1 MKNNTKTLLIEIL
14 SEELPPESQK
24 NMAID
29 LAQKTIKALQNFNFI
44 STDAKFNEF
53 STPRRLAVTFHNV
66 SEKSPD
72 SEEKIKLMPKKIGL
86 VNGTISDPLTKKL
99 ESLGINPSIENLII
113 EDEIIYTQYTK
124 KGVHLED
131 YFNSEF
137 EKILN
142 TLPIKKLMSYQ
153 LNDGWTTVNFA
164 RPIKN
169 FIAIHGDKV
178 INSSLYGKQSNN
190 ITTGHR
196 FESSQDKILINDAE
210 NYEQKLLEDGGVI
223 VNFARPIKNFIVIH
237 GDKVINSSLYGKQSN
252 NITTGH
258 RFESSQEKILIN
270 DAANYEQKLL
280 EDGGVIV
287 DFEKR
292 KKDIVDQLQAITTSM
307 GKDFE
312 YIEDLQLLDEV
323 TALVEKP
330 NVLIGHFNEIFLK
343 VPAECLIL
351 SMQTNQKYFP
361 ILKQGKLTNKFLIV
375 SNISPKDPSLIITGN
390 EKVIYPRL
398 ADAQFFF
405 NQDKMKKIDNMTLS
419 LKDIIYHEKLGSL
432 GSRCDRVKN
441 IFDYIHANSN
451 LETKEDSSKLCLLAK
466 ADLNSL
472 MVGEFPE
479 LQGTMGKYYAHEEK
493 YSTEFS
499 QALEDQYKPK
509 NANDS
514 LPTSQTGIILSLAE
528 KFTTLIDLF
537 SIGEKPSG
545 VKDPFALRRNA
556 LSIIKII
563 IEKNVHLN
571 LNNLID
577 NFFEQ
582 NKQEEKSLLK
592 EFIFD
597 RLENYLKDL
606 NHDILEIKAL
616 VDSQPGLINN
626 IFEKL
631 EAVHLF
637 RQSKE
642 SDSLAQANKRVKN
655 ILKKYDQKINFVID
669 NKLFENE
676 IEHQLYRLIEKI
688 EKENLTF
695 LEANQYKDI
704 FKNLILLSEP
714 IDYFF
719 EKIMINHDNLKI
731 KHNRHELLAKLSS
744 NLNMVADIS
753 TFTQ

>member
-14 SEELPPESQK
+14 SEELPPDSQK
-24 NMAID
+24 NMVAD
-29 LAQKTIKALQNFNFI
+29 LAQKTFKALENFNFI
-44 STDAKFNEF
+44 SSEQKFNEF
-53 STPRRLAVTFHNV
+53 STPRRLAVAFHNV

-72 SEEKIKLMPKKIGL
+72 SEEKIKLMPRKIGL
-86 VNGTISDPLTKKL
+86 VNDKISDPLNKKL
-99 ESLGINPSIENLII
+99 ESLGIKPSLENIII
-113 EDEIIYTQYTK
+113 EDETIYVQYTK
-124 KGVHLED
+124 KGIYLED
-131 YFNSEF
+131 FFNSEF
-137 EKILN
+137 EKIVN

-169 FIAIHGDKV
+169 FIAVHGNKV
-178 INSSLYGKQSNN
+178 VNTSLYGKQSNN
-190 ITTGHR
+190 ITSGHR
-196 FESSQDKILINDAE
+196 FESSK
-210 NYEQKLLEDGGVI
+210 
-223 VNFARPIKNFIVIH
+223 
-237 GDKVINSSLYGKQSN
+237 
-252 NITTGH
+252 
-258 RFESSQEKILIN
+258 EKILID
-270 DAANYEQKLL
+270 DAANYEQTLL
-280 EDGGVIV
+280 EEGGVIV
-287 DFEKR
+287 NFEKR
-292 KKDIVDQLQAITTSM
+292 KKDIIDQLHAITASM

-323 TALVEKP
+323 TTLVEKP
-330 NVLIGHFNEIFLK
+330 NILIGHFSEIFLK

-405 NQDKMKKIDNMTLS
+405 NQDKIKQLDNMTSS
-419 LKDIIYHEKLGSL
+419 LEDIIYHEKLGSL
-432 GSRCDRVKN
+432 RSRCDRVKN
-441 IFDYIHANSN
+441 IFDYINANSN
-451 LETKEDSSKLCLLAK
+451 LETKEDSSKLCLIAK

-479 LQGTMGKYYAHEEK
+479 LQGTMGKYYAHEK
-493 YSTEFS
+493 QYSTEFS

-514 LPTSQTGIILSLAE
+514 LPISQTGIILSLAE

-563 IEKNVHLN
+563 IEKNVLLN

-582 NKQEEKSLLK
+582 NKQEEKNLLID
-592 EFIFD
+592 FIYD
-597 RLENYLKDL
+597 RLENYLRDL
-606 NHDILEIKAL
+606 NHDILEIKSL

-637 RQSKE
+637 HQSKE
-642 SDSLAQANKRVKN
+642 SDSLAQSNKRVKN
-655 ILKKYDQKINFVID
+655 ILKKYDQKINLVID
-669 NKLFENE
+669 EKLFENE
-676 IEHQLYRLIEKI
+676 IEHQLYKLIEKI
-688 EKENLTF
+688 EKENIAYLK
-695 LEANQYKDI
+695 ANQYKDI
-704 FKNLILLSEP
+704 FNNLILLTKP
-714 IDYFF
+714 IDHFF
-719 EKIMINHDNLKI
+719 EKIMINHDDLKI

>member
-14 SEELPPESQK
+14 SEELPPDSQK

-86 VNGTISDPLTKKL
+86 VNGTISDPLNKKL

-124 KGVHLED
+124 KGVYLED
-131 YFNSEF
+131 FFNSEF

-178 INSSLYGKQSNN
+178 INSSLYGKQS
-190 ITTGHR
+190 T
-196 FESSQDKILINDAE
+196 
-210 NYEQKLLEDGGVI
+210 
-223 VNFARPIKNFIVIH
+223 
-237 GDKVINSSLYGKQSN
+237 

-307 GKDFE
+307 GNDFE

-405 NQDKMKKIDNMTLS
+405 NQDKIKKIDNMTLS

-744 NLNMVADIS
+744 SLNMVADIS